1 MIFLNFKLVL
11 PFCCRLSDLP
21 PPRRQPPAQIPQLW
35 CGTHP
40 DHLGDE
46 FARHPVVREATARG
60 HEVGGFLLARP
71 AEPGEIWEGPGQRE
85 GDLVLAQ
92 VTVDPTSN
100 VGSNVT
106 TLINSPDPEYLQ
118 ANGLVC
124 VGWVHTHPGHPAFLS
139 LTDVGAT
146 QVRAPPFLLSK
157 KIKTLCFF
165 NKTQICC

>member
-1 MIFLNFKLVL
+1 M
-11 PFCCRLSDLP
+11 
-21 PPRRQPPAQIPQLW
+21 
-35 CGTHP
+35 
-40 DHLGDE
+40 
-46 FARHPVVREATARG
+46 VRAATAAG
-60 HEVGGFLLARP
+60 HEVAGYLLARP
-71 AEPGEIWEGPGQRE
+71 AEPGEIWEGQGQRE

-106 TLINSPDPEYLQ
+106 TLMNSPDPAYLQ

-157 KIKTLCFF
+157 KLRHSVFF
-165 NKTQICC
+165 